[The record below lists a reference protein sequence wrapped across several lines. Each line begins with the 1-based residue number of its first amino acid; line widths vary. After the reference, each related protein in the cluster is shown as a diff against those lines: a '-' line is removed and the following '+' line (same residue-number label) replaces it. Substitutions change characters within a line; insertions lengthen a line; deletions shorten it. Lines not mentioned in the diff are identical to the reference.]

1 MDDVTRYVSI
11 TYLVG
16 GLILLWFFVRV
27 AAVALQVAGPSAD
40 TLLVPGVRLSMA
52 IGAGIALASTLYL
65 WRDQRSHD
73 FTTQCV
79 DELTKVTWPKWDETR
94 EQTVVVIIFAVIVSV
109 CLALFDMVFK
119 WLTGLI
125 L

>member
-1 MDDVTRYVSI
+1 MDDVSRYVSI

-16 GLILLWFFVRV
+16 GLLLLWFFVRV
-27 AAVALQVAGPSAD
+27 AGVALQFAGPSAD

-52 IGAGIALASTLYL
+52 IGAAIALGTTIYL
-65 WRDQRSHD
+65 W
-73 FTTQCV
+73 TNEKANEWITQCV
-79 DELTKVTWPKWDETR
+79 DELTKVTWPNWDETR
-94 EQTVVVIIFAVIVSV
+94 EQTVIVVIFAVLVSI
-109 CLALFDMVFK
+109 CLALFDLVFK